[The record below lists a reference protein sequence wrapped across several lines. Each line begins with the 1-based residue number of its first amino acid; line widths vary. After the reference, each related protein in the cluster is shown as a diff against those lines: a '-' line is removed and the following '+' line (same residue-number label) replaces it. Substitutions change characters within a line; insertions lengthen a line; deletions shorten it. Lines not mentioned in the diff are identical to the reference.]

1 MEILTKIFYDMFASN
16 FQSSCR
22 FFLSDLYSSNDINL
36 TTLDEPFIDS
46 EITEAF
52 SSLNFNASSGPDG
65 FGPGFFKSFWALT
78 KSHVTVIFN
87 QFFSQQT
94 NLESLN

>member
-1 MEILTKIFYDMFASN
+1 L
-16 FQSSCR
+16 
-22 FFLSDLYSSNDINL
+22 DL
-36 TTLDEPFIDS
+36 

-65 FGPGFFKSFWALT
+65 FGPGFFKILWNLT
-78 KSHVTVIFN
+78 KTHVTAIFN

-94 NLESLN
+94 NLESLKRAYMILLPKKSEATREL